1 MENKQDCT
9 KVYSIKGYAVQ
20 DNGIVRNSYGEYI
33 GQLSDLEE
41 CEARW
46 KEIAKL
52 KEQITDLRQENFKV
66 VGDNKSYQSIVA
78 NNARCIGE
86 LKLYNHNKAVTIL
99 ELKKQL
105 EEKEAELLKWTSK
118 YTCCNGSPDC
128 ANNQTS
134 KFCDYF
140 IGGEWSD
147 KHDELYNFL
156 VENSMK
162 QEFLES
168 DLQAKDEILEKM
180 REVLEASKLPVNG
193 MIVGID
199 KKVFNWE
206 LLSRIIDN
214 TLALL
219 PKPLNKTMP
228 EKETKDGE

>member
-41 CEARW
+41 CEA
-46 KEIAKL
+46 KDAEIAM
-52 KEQITDLRQENFKV
+52 
-66 VGDNKSYQSIVA
+66 
-78 NNARCIGE
+78 
-86 LKLYNHNKAVTIL
+86 
-99 ELKKQL
+99 LKKQL

-128 ANNQTS
+128 SNNKTA

-140 IGGEWSD
+140 IGGKWSD
-147 KHDELYNFL
+147 KHDELYGFL

-162 QEFLES
+162 QEFIES

-180 REVLEASKLPVNG
+180 REIFNKGENCPYCNNEGWFSNGVEQQQCEWCYTTENSKFNFKNEFEVL
-193 MIVGID
+193 
-199 KKVFNWE
+199 
-206 LLSRIIDN
+206 
-214 TLALL
+214 
-219 PKPLNKTMP
+219 LNKEVK
-228 EKETKDGE
+228 EKGSEE